1 IFLGLFILALILNS
15 FTGVMASTLPA
26 LFPTRIRYSAL
37 ASAFNIAI
45 IIAGLTPTIAAA
57 LVDATNDLFIPA
69 YYLMLMGII
78 GIVTGICLKETA
90 NRPLRGVSPSASN
103 KQEARELLV
112 QTYQH
117 IEQSVDD
124 IDAEIARL
132 QEQIGELEK
141 RKQQYIDLHPKLE

>member
-1 IFLGLFILALILNS
+1 
-15 FTGVMASTLPA
+15 M
-26 LFPTRIRYSAL
+26 
-37 ASAFNIAI
+37 
-45 IIAGLTPTIAAA
+45 
-57 LVDATNDLFIPA
+57 DATNDLFIPA
-69 YYLMLMGII
+69 YYLMLVGII

>member
-1 IFLGLFILALILNS
+1 MHSYICASAEVLIRVHKQVAAGIVSYLC
-15 FTGVMASTLPA
+15 
-26 LFPTRIRYSAL
+26 IRYIAL

-45 IIAGLTPTIAAA
+45 IIAGLTPIIAAA
-57 LVDATNDLFIPA
+57 LVDVTNDLFIPA
-69 YYLMLMGII
+69 YYLMLVGII